1 MKRWIN
7 NLAQWIWRRTSGP
20 RQRALRQF
28 HAHLVFALA
37 DDFRGLVS
45 QTDELTKQLAAA
57 EARREAQAAAA
68 AHETSLM
75 MECLVRE
82 LARLHARVDA
92 LAAAQSDAPADE
104 SDAAARVIRLAPLP
118 PPSVHY
124 RNTA

>member
-1 MKRWIN
+1 MV
-7 NLAQWIWRRTSGP
+7 L
-20 RQRALRQF
+20 
-28 HAHLVFALA
+28 ALA
-37 DDFRGLVS
+37 DDFRRVAS

-92 LAAAQSDAPADE
+92 LAAAQSDAPGGE
-104 SDAAARVIRLAPLP
+104 SDGAARVIRLAPLP
-118 PPSVHY
+118 PPSVYY

>member
-1 MKRWIN
+1 MKHWIN

-28 HAHLVFALA
+28 HAHMVLALA
-37 DDFRGLVS
+37 DDFRRLAS
-45 QTDELTKQLAAA
+45 QTDDLTKQIAAA

-104 SDAAARVIRLAPLP
+104 SGGAAGEIRLAPLP
-118 PPSVHY
+118 PTSVHY